1 MKYPKR
7 SRLISLAWKE
17 VVSIQFLERPF
28 EEFHRDLK
36 HIQARYEKKISH
48 DASLMHEL
56 KRLIYDRMILVALGN
71 KVPFDVIEADLEDW
85 INIGFGNPVKE
96 ASIIYAVIRMYA
108 NEIGHKESAR
118 IYRRLNKM
126 LDVHQ
131 WTLSDT
137 LDLMKEHG
145 PP

>member
-1 MKYPKR
+1 MEYPKR
-7 SRLISLAWKE
+7 SRLVSLAWKE
-17 VVSIQFLERPF
+17 VVSIQFLGRPF

-36 HIQARYEKKISH
+36 HVQARYETKMLH
-48 DASLMHEL
+48 NLALMHDL
-56 KRLIYDRMILVALGN
+56 KRLIYDRMFAVALGN
-71 KVPFDVIEADLEDW
+71 RVPFDVIEADLEDW

-96 ASIIYAVIRMYA
+96 ASILYAGIRMYR
-108 NEIGHKESAR
+108 NEIGHKELAR
-118 IYRRLNKM
+118 IYRRLNRM